1 MLLFQ
6 NIMIK
11 NILNPNPRQSLN
23 FINKYH
29 KLKPEKTLIL
39 IIGNCMVS
47 YNGRAKSFLDWG
59 QRIIL
64 IKQDG
69 TILIHRPKMRE
80 PVNWQPPGSKIN
92 FGTIKN
98 SFILKSFNSKLN
110 EKMKI
115 TFQDINII
123 ISAHIKDEA
132 KLIISGMEKDIVN
145 QILNNPSVIE
155 DGLYISK
162 KEKHVKSGLI
172 DLYGFDK
179 NHIPVIIEVKRSQ
192 ATISSVHQLRSYV
205 NDIKKDIKDAKIRG
219 ILCAP
224 KIPEM
229 VKKLLSEYNLE
240 WKEIERN
247 IIVFD
252 DYQKTLN
259 EYF

>member
-1 MLLFQ
+1 
-6 NIMIK
+6 MIK
-11 NILNPNPRQSLN
+11 NILNPNPKKSLN
-23 FINKYH
+23 FVNKYH
-29 KLKPEKTLIL
+29 IIKPEKTLIL
-39 IIGNCMVS
+39 IIGNCMVN

-64 IKQDG
+64 IKQDD

-80 PVNWQPPGSKIN
+80 PVNWQPSGSKIN
-92 FGTIKN
+92 FSINKN
-98 SFILKSFNSKLN
+98 NFILKSYNSNLN

-115 TFQDINII
+115 IFRDIDII
-123 ISAHIKDEA
+123 ISSLIKDEA
-132 KLIISGMEKDIVN
+132 KLIISGMERNIVD
-145 QILNNPSVIE
+145 QIVTNPSLIE
-155 DGLYISK
+155 EGLYVSK
-162 KEKHVKSGLI
+162 REKKVKSGLI

-179 NHIPVIIEVKRSQ
+179 KHIPVIIEVKRSQ

-205 NDIKKDIKDAKIRG
+205 NDIKKDFKNVKIRG

-240 WKEIERN
+240 WKEIERKV
-247 IIVFD
+247 ILYD
-252 DYQKTLN
+252 DNQKTLK

>member
-1 MLLFQ
+1 
-6 NIMIK
+6 MIK
-11 NILNPNPRQSLN
+11 NIMNPNARQSLN

-29 KLKPEKTLIL
+29 KFKPEKTIIL
-39 IIGNCMVS
+39 IIGNCMVN
-47 YNGRAKSFLDWG
+47 YKGRAKSFLDWG
-59 QRIIL
+59 CRL
-64 IKQDG
+64 VMIKQDN

-80 PVNWQPPGSKIN
+80 PVNWQPSGTKIN
-92 FGTIKN
+92 FSKIKN
-98 SFILKSFNSKLN
+98 NFILKSFNSNLN

-115 TFQDINII
+115 IFRDIEII
-123 ISAHIKDEA
+123 ISSNIKDEA

-145 QILNNPSVIE
+145 QILNDPSVIE

-205 NDIKKDIKDAKIRG
+205 NDIKKDISDAKIRG

-252 DYQKTLN
+252 DSQQTLKK
-259 EYF
+259 YF